1 MKIDKVSIYIP
12 VYNSEK
18 TIEFTIN
25 SVLNQSH
32 KFDEIIIIDD
42 FSKDNTLNIVNQ
54 FNGIKLIKNSSN
66 RGLGYC
72 RNLGIKNSSNQIIA
86 SIDSDVEL
94 HEEWLKVMLEKFNIN
109 PNIICGGNMEEKF
122 LTNKFNFWRAKYYS
136 QNWGNNDIV
145 NPPFLYGC
153 NTIQNK
159 NIWKEIGGYDET
171 FNTNGEDIDYS
182 KKIHLAKKFKL
193 IYCSK
198 ANCKHLQNDNLN
210 SLAYR
215 VWRYHSFGY
224 KIKKRS
230 INRFFK
236 LSIKQIKFFIKRS
249 MSDILKLK
257 FNLLYLNFMIM
268 IKFIILEFKNIDKK
282 I

>member
-25 SVLNQSH
+25 SILNQSH

-42 FSKDNTLNIVNQ
+42 FSKDNTLDIVNQ
-54 FNGIKLIKNSSN
+54 FNEIKLIKNSSN

-109 PNIICGGNMEEKF
+109 PNIMCGGNMEEKF

-136 QNWGNNDIV
+136 QNWGNNDIE
-145 NPPFLYGC
+145 NPSFLYGC

-182 KKIHLAKKFKL
+182 NKIHLAKKFKL

-210 SLAYR
+210 SLAHR

-224 KIKKRS
+224 KIKNRT
-230 INRFFK
+230 IYRFFK

-249 MSDILKLK
+249 LSDILKLK

-268 IKFIILEFKNIDKK
+268 IKFIILEFKNIKKK